1 MTELLTKAQ
10 AAEMLT
16 VSLDTLDRLIRA
28 GKIPVYRI
36 SDKII
41 RLDRADVTVYLESR
55 RQRATD
61 LARKQKARPRGA
73 VIRGGVN
80 NSGYVPGMKVV

>member
-10 AAEMLT
+10 AAELLT

-36 SDKII
+36 SDKIT
-41 RLDRADVTVYLESR
+41 RLDRADVIVYLESR

-61 LARKQKARPRGA
+61 LARKQKARPA